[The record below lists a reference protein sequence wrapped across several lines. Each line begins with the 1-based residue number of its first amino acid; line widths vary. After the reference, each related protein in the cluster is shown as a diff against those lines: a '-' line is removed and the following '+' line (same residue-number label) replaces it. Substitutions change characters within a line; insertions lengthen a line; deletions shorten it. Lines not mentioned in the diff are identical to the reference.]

1 MKKIIYSLICL
12 TFSSIAYAQSD
23 MQDILQTIEAN
34 NSTLKALKEEMNAQ
48 KIGNK
53 TGIYLQNPEVE
64 FTHLWGSP
72 KMVGNE
78 KDLNIKQ
85 TFDFAT
91 ISGRR
96 NKLANKQN
104 VLIDIQYKSN
114 RLAILSEA
122 KQYLVDYLYYQSLK
136 NELNVRLEHAQIIVQ
151 VYKKRLEQG
160 DGNILEY
167 NKAQLNLSMVE
178 GEMAANKVE
187 EQALYAEL
195 TRLNAGQELNLSVV
209 NFDLEK
215 LPHNFDDWY
224 QTAESKN
231 PLLAYIKQE
240 IEVGKQ
246 QVSVNKA
253 LGMPNFSAGYV
264 REKSTGQSLNGV
276 MVGLSIPLWENKNR
290 VKQAKLSIRAAEERQ
305 IDAQL
310 QFYQQLKTSYHK
322 AYGLQE
328 TATAYKKSLQN
339 TNNIA
344 LLSKALNAGELSLLE
359 YMVELSIY
367 YENVNRTLIAE
378 RDYQRALAQL
388 KEVEL

>member
-1 MKKIIYSLICL
+1 MKKVIYSLICL
-12 TFSSIAYAQSD
+12 AFSSTAYAQSD
-23 MQDILQTIEAN
+23 MQDILQTIETN

-48 KIGNK
+48 KISNK

-96 NKLANKQN
+96 NELANKQN

-114 RLAILSEA
+114 RLTILSEA

-136 NELNVRLEHAQIIVQ
+136 SELNVRLQHAQIIAQ

-167 NKAQLNLSMVE
+167 NKAQLNLSMIE
-178 GEMAANKVE
+178 GEMSANKVE
-187 EQALYAEL
+187 EQALNAQL
-195 TRLNAGQELNLSVV
+195 TRLNAGQELNLAAV

-215 LPHNFDDWY
+215 LPDDFDTWY

-305 IDAQL
+305 MDAQL
-310 QFYQQLKTSYHK
+310 QFYQQLKASYQK
-322 AYGLQE
+322 AYGLQQ
-328 TATAYKKSLQN
+328 TATAYKKSLQS
-339 TNNIA
+339 TNNIE

>member
-1 MKKIIYSLICL
+1 MKKVIYSLICL
-12 TFSSIAYAQSD
+12 AFSSIAYAQSD
-23 MQDILQTIEAN
+23 MQDILQTIETN

-96 NKLANKQN
+96 NELANKQN

-114 RLAILSEA
+114 RLTILSEA

-136 NELNVRLEHAQIIVQ
+136 SELNVRLQHAQIIAQ

-167 NKAQLNLSMVE
+167 NKAQLNLSMIE
-178 GEMAANKVE
+178 GEMSANKVE
-187 EQALYAEL
+187 EQALNAQL
-195 TRLNAGQELNLSVV
+195 TRLNAGKELNLAAV

-215 LPHNFDDWY
+215 LPDDFDTWY

-290 VKQAKLSIRAAEERQ
+290 VKQARLSIRAAEERQ
-305 IDAQL
+305 MDAQL
-310 QFYQQLKTSYHK
+310 QFYQQLKASYQK
-322 AYGLQE
+322 AYGLQQ
-328 TATAYKKSLQN
+328 TAAAYKKSLQS
-339 TNNIA
+339 TNNIE